1 MEDGTS
7 WSPGAGAGC
16 AARGSAWRGP
26 ASGAACGAGQ
36 SRGHYDHYDHYGH
49 YGHHD
54 HCSGGHWADA
64 RYGPRGGPAPES
76 ETRSTAEVEL

>member
-36 SRGHYDHYDHYGH
+36 SRGYCGRYGRYGH

-54 HCSGGHWADA
+54 HCLGGHWADA
-64 RYGPRGGPAPES
+64 RYGPHGGPAPES
-76 ETRSTAEVEL
+76 ETRSTGKWN